1 MAISLTDLQETIN
14 SAAAIRLRQKLQSE
28 GDAGDK
34 VFPPTYAGGTY
45 CWEQRRIDGQS
56 VPCVLLDS
64 VASQA
69 NRLEEALTDAI
80 TKFDIELPRL
90 TVTFDGDLADIGEIS
105 TLAAPHRVFD
115 AILRDSALDGT
126 PFFKSALYKALT
138 ASHVRNATEL
148 FASSPNALLFGC
160 WDSTGAAGGL
170 GNKFAR
176 AITSEII
183 GVNADWGST
192 QGGIRQDPLGIS
204 ADAEIAIDANGEW
217 SLIGKSATGKK
228 ERAKGT
234 RPSEINHGNVLVKVE
249 TTADRKGM
257 FSDELVLQRLPLK
270 GGVTVD
276 YALQITVLSLTGLR
290 RLKFPL
296 ASGASEVADH
306 AAQAVLAAL
315 GLVAITVSRERG
327 YWLRSRCALVAE
339 GAQDLE
345 IVHADGHATPLS
357 LDSKQAVELYKQAI
371 VDARKIGLPWHAEP
385 VALTPQ
391 PKLADLVRKSREI
404 QSLGG

>member
-1 MAISLTDLQETIN
+1 MNLQETIS

-34 VFPPTYAGGTY
+34 VFPPTYSGGTY

-69 NRLEEALTDAI
+69 NRLEESLTDAI
-80 TKFDIELPRL
+80 AKFGIELPRL

-115 AILRDSALDGT
+115 AILRDSMLDGA
-126 PFFKSALYKALT
+126 PFFKSPLYKALT
-138 ASHVRNATEL
+138 ASNVRNATEL

-204 ADAEIAIDANGEW
+204 ADAEIAIDANGDW
-217 SLIGKSATGKK
+217 SLIGKSSTGKK
-228 ERAKGT
+228 DRAKGT

-249 TTADRKGM
+249 SGTYER
-257 FSDELVLQRLPLK
+257 VLGDHIVSQKLALK

-290 RLKFPL
+290 RLKFPVPT
-296 ASGASEVADH
+296 GASEAVDR

-315 GLVAITVSRERG
+315 GLVAITVNRERG

-345 IVHADGHATPLS
+345 IVHADGHATPLT

-371 VDARKIGLPWHAEP
+371 ADARKVGLPWHAKP
-385 VALTPQ
+385 IALTPQ

>member
-1 MAISLTDLQETIN
+1 MAISLTDLQKTIN

-28 GDAGDK
+28 GDAADK
-34 VFPPTYAGGTY
+34 IFPPTYAGGTY

-80 TKFDIELPRL
+80 AEFEIELPRL

-115 AILRDSALDGT
+115 AILRDSSLDGT
-126 PFFKSALYKALT
+126 PFFKSPLYKSLT

-183 GVNADWGST
+183 GVNADWGCT

-217 SLIGKSATGKK
+217 SLVGKSVSGKK
-228 ERAKGT
+228 DRAKET
-234 RPSEINHGNVLVKVE
+234 KPSKINHGNVLIEVK
-249 TTADRKGM
+249 TTADQRGVL
-257 FSDELVLQRLPLK
+257 SDELVSQRLPLK

-276 YALQITVLSLTGLR
+276 YGLQITVLSLTGLR

-296 ASGASEVADH
+296 DSGTNEAADR

-315 GLVAITVSRERG
+315 GLVAITVNRERG

-339 GAQDLE
+339 GFQDME
-345 IVHADGHATPLS
+345 IVHPDGHTTPLS
-357 LDSKQAVELYKQAI
+357 LDSKQAVELYKQTIA
-371 VDARKIGLPWHAEP
+371 DARKAGLPWHAEP

-391 PKLADLVRKSREI
+391 PKLIDLVRKSREI

>member
-1 MAISLTDLQETIN
+1 MNLQETIS
-14 SAAAIRLRQKLQSE
+14 SAAAIRLRQRLQPE
-28 GDAGDK
+28 GAAGDK
-34 VFPPTYAGGTY
+34 TFPPTYSGGTY
-45 CWEQRRIDGQS
+45 CWEQRRIDGKS

-80 TKFDIELPRL
+80 EKFGIELPRL

-115 AILRDSALDGT
+115 AILRDSMLDGT
-126 PFFKSALYKALT
+126 PFFKSPLYKALT
-138 ASHVRNATEL
+138 ACHVRNATEL
-148 FASSPNALLFGC
+148 FASSPNGLLFGC

-204 ADAEIAIDANGEW
+204 ADAEIAIDASGEW

-228 ERAKGT
+228 DRAKGT
-234 RPSEINHGNVLVKVE
+234 RPSEINHGNVLVKVDSGTYE
-249 TTADRKGM
+249 R
-257 FSDELVLQRLPLK
+257 VLGDQIVSQKLPLK

-296 ASGASEVADH
+296 ASGANEATDR

-315 GLVAITVSRERG
+315 GLVAITVNRERG

-345 IVHADGHATPLS
+345 IVHADGHATPLT
-357 LDSKQAVELYKQAI
+357 LDSKQAVELYKRAI
-371 VDARKIGLPWHAEP
+371 ADAREAGLPWHAEP
-385 VALTPQ
+385 IMLTPQ
-391 PKLADLVRKSREI
+391 PKLAELVRKSREI
-404 QSLGG
+404 QSLGD

>member
-1 MAISLTDLQETIN
+1 MNLQETIS
-14 SAAAIRLRQKLQSE
+14 SAAAIRLRQRLQSE
-28 GDAGDK
+28 GDTGDK
-34 VFPPTYAGGTY
+34 MFPPTYSGGTY
-45 CWEQRRIDGQS
+45 CWEQRRIDGKS
-56 VPCVLLDS
+56 IPCVLLDS

-69 NRLEEALTDAI
+69 NRLEEALTEAI
-80 TKFDIELPRL
+80 TKFGIDLPRL

-115 AILRDSALDGT
+115 AILRDSMLDGT
-126 PFFKSALYKALT
+126 PFFKSPLYKALT
-138 ASHVRNATEL
+138 ASNVRNATEL

-176 AITSEII
+176 TITSEII

-192 QGGIRQDPLGIS
+192 QGGIRQDPLDIS
-204 ADAEIAIDANGEW
+204 ADAEIAIDANGDW

-228 ERAKGT
+228 DRAKGS
-234 RPSEINHGNVLVKVE
+234 RPSEINHGNILVTVKNGTWEQVLGDKVIIRE
-249 TTADRKGM
+249 
-257 FSDELVLQRLPLK
+257 LPLK

-296 ASGASEVADH
+296 ATGTNEATDR

-315 GLVAITVSRERG
+315 GLVAITVNRERG
-327 YWLRSRCALVAE
+327 YWLRSRCALIAE

-345 IVHADGHATPLS
+345 IVHADGHGTPLT

-371 VDARKIGLPWHAEP
+371 ADARKVGLPWHAEP
-385 VALTPQ
+385 IALTPQ

>member
-1 MAISLTDLQETIN
+1 MNLQETIS
-14 SAAAIRLRQKLQSE
+14 SAAAIRLRQRLQSE
-28 GDAGDK
+28 GDVGDK
-34 VFPPTYAGGTY
+34 VFPPTYSGGTY
-45 CWEQRRIDGQS
+45 CWEQRRIDGKS
-56 VPCVLLDS
+56 LPCVLLDS

-80 TKFDIELPRL
+80 TKFGIDLPRL
-90 TVTFDGDLADIGEIS
+90 TVTFEGNLADIGEIS

-115 AILRDSALDGT
+115 AILRDSMLDGT
-126 PFFKSALYKALT
+126 PFFKSPLYEALT
-138 ASHVRNATEL
+138 ACNVRNATEL

-204 ADAEIAIDANGEW
+204 ADAEISIDANGDW
-217 SLIGKSATGKK
+217 SLVGKSTTGKK
-228 ERAKGT
+228 DRIKGT
-234 RPSEINHGNVLVKVE
+234 RPSEINHGNVLVKVDSGTYE
-249 TTADRKGM
+249 RILGDQIVSQK
-257 FSDELVLQRLPLK
+257 LPLK

-296 ASGASEVADH
+296 ATGANEAADR

-315 GLVAITVSRERG
+315 GLVAITVNRERG

-339 GAQDLE
+339 GTQDLE
-345 IVHADGHATPLS
+345 IVHADGHATPLT

-371 VDARKIGLPWHAEP
+371 ADARKLGLPWHADP
-385 VALTPQ
+385 IALTPQ

>member
-1 MAISLTDLQETIN
+1 MAISLIDLQETIG

-69 NRLEEALTDAI
+69 NRLEEALTGAI
-80 TKFDIELPRL
+80 AKFGIELPRL

-115 AILRDSALDGT
+115 AILRDSSLDGT
-126 PFFKSALYKALT
+126 PFFKSPLYKALT

-183 GVNADWGST
+183 GVNADWGCT

-204 ADAEIAIDANGEW
+204 ANAEIATDANGEW

-234 RPSEINHGNVLVKVE
+234 RPSEINHGNVLVKVDTGTYE
-249 TTADRKGM
+249 R
-257 FSDELVLQRLPLK
+257 VLGDQIVSQRLPLK

-296 ASGASEVADH
+296 TSGANEAADR

-315 GLVAITVSRERG
+315 GLVAITLNRERG

-345 IVHADGHATPLS
+345 IVHPDGHTTPLS
-357 LDSKQAVELYKQAI
+357 LDSKQAVELYKQA
-371 VDARKIGLPWHAEP
+371 VADARKTGLPWHAEP

-391 PKLADLVRKSREI
+391 PKLVDLVRKSREI

>member
-1 MAISLTDLQETIN
+1 MNLQETFS
-14 SAAAIRLRQKLQSE
+14 SAAAIRLRQRLQSE

-34 VFPPTYAGGTY
+34 VFPPTYSGGTY
-45 CWEQRRIDGQS
+45 CWEQRRIDGKS
-56 VPCVLLDS
+56 IPCVLLDS

-69 NRLEEALTDAI
+69 NRLEEALTDAV
-80 TKFDIELPRL
+80 TKFGIDLPRL
-90 TVTFDGDLADIGEIS
+90 TVMFDGDLADIGEIS

-115 AILRDSALDGT
+115 AILRDSMLDGT
-126 PFFKSALYKALT
+126 PFFKSPLYKALT
-138 ASHVRNATEL
+138 ASNVRNATEL

-204 ADAEIAIDANGEW
+204 ADAEIAIDANGDW
-217 SLIGKSATGKK
+217 SLIGKSSTGRKD
-228 ERAKGT
+228 RAKGT

-249 TTADRKGM
+249 TTADRKSV
-257 FSDELVLQRLPLK
+257 FSDELVSQKLPLK

-296 ASGASEVADH
+296 ATGTNEATDR

-315 GLVAITVSRERG
+315 GLVAITVNRERG

-345 IVHADGHATPLS
+345 IVHADGHATPLT

-371 VDARKIGLPWHAEP
+371 ADARKVGLPWHAEP
-385 VALTPQ
+385 IALTPQ

>member
-1 MAISLTDLQETIN
+1 MNLQETIG
-14 SAAAIRLRQKLQSE
+14 SAAAIRLRQRLQSE

-34 VFPPTYAGGTY
+34 VFPPTYSGGTY
-45 CWEQRRIDGQS
+45 CWEQRRIDGKS
-56 VPCVLLDS
+56 IPCVLLDS

-80 TKFDIELPRL
+80 TKFGIDLPRL

-105 TLAAPHRVFD
+105 TLAAPHRIFD
-115 AILRDSALDGT
+115 AILRDSMLNGT
-126 PFFKSALYKALT
+126 PFFKSPLYKALT
-138 ASHVRNATEL
+138 ASNVRNATEL

-192 QGGIRQDPLGIS
+192 QGGVRQDPLGIS
-204 ADAEIAIDANGEW
+204 ADAEIAIDANGDW
-217 SLIGKSATGKK
+217 SLVGKSSSGKK
-228 ERAKGT
+228 DRAKGS
-234 RPSEINHGNVLVKVE
+234 RPSEVNHGNILVSVKDGMWEQVLGDKVVTRE
-249 TTADRKGM
+249 
-257 FSDELVLQRLPLK
+257 LPLK

-296 ASGASEVADH
+296 ATGVSEAADR

-315 GLVAITVSRERG
+315 GLVAITVNRERG

-345 IVHADGHATPLS
+345 IVHADGRTTPLT

-371 VDARKIGLPWHAEP
+371 ADARKIGLPWNAEP
-385 VALTPQ
+385 IALTPQ